1 MSYSLGDSHGCKHAF
16 PFSVALPSPSEEP
29 PYSLGPCYS
38 LGEGHETVLQPGR
51 KPWAGARLSLPSPCH
66 ACRAEPPYSLGP
78 SYSLG
83 DSHGREHASPSSF
96 ALPRLQGGAALQPG
110 TIRQSA
116 RELACRATAWEGPEA
131 ALD

>member
-1 MSYSLGDSHGCKHAF
+1 MGVSI
-16 PFSVALPSPSEEP
+16 PPPS
-29 PYSLGPCYS
+29 
-38 LGEGHETVLQPGR
+38 
-51 KPWAGARLSLPSPCH
+51 PSPCH
-66 ACRAEPPYSLGP
+66 ACREESPYSLGHSYSLEIAMGGSTPLSSPSPCHACREEPPNSLGP

-83 DSHGREHASPSSF
+83 ESRGREHASPSSF

-116 RELACRATAWEGPEA
+116 RELACRATAWEGPGA